1 MGDKQT
7 MFLFDFFLAKQNTKF
22 VLGLSLFCLNFID
35 RQCQLDCDLARISPK
50 KSETV
55 SGGDDL
61 DIANR

>member
-7 MFLFDFFLAKQNTKF
+7 MFLFDFFSWQTKHEVCF
-22 VLGLSLFCLNFID
+22 GLILCLNFID